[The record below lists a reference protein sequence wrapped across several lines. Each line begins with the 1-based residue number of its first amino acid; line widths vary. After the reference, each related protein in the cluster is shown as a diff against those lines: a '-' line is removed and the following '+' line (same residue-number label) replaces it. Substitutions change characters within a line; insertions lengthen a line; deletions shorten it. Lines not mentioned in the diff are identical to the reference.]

1 MNQATIFL
9 LENDDDTRPLFKRV
23 LEEKGYNVFLAIDE
37 TDALERTSDGM
48 AKSDL
53 LIINL
58 LGKSETEM
66 ADFGRQL
73 RAKANLNIPFIVV
86 AAKYDEEMQG
96 VIKQVEEN
104 EYIIYL
110 EDAQELFDLISRLTK
125 KSDSKSDF

>member
-23 LEEKGYNVFLAIDE
+23 LEENGYNVLLAIDE
-37 TDALERTSDGM
+37 TDALQRTGDGM

-66 ADFGRQL
+66 LNFGREL
-73 RAKANLNIPFIVV
+73 KAKANLNMPFIVV
-86 AAKYDEEMQG
+86 AAKYGEELQG
-96 VIKQVEEN
+96 VIKQVEEK

-110 EDAQELFDLISRLTK
+110 EDAEELFDLIARLTK
-125 KSDSKSDF
+125 PSD